1 MNNEQLKEFRT
12 LVDRFSD
19 DDAVNETEIP
29 GLVLFR
35 SCQCTTGVPTMYDP
49 AIGIIAAGQKDLW
62 VDDHKYEYGPGK
74 FILLSVD
81 LPCVG
86 KIENATKDDPYLA
99 MKLDIDRQVLS
110 ELLVETGK
118 TISNSN
124 SSSGRGVIIGDTSE
138 KMGDAAIRLLKLLD
152 EPEDIPSL
160 APGIIRELFYY
171 LLRSEYGSC
180 VSQIVLQD
188 SHIQRIASAIQRI
201 KTNLNKTIP
210 VEELAETVGM
220 SVSSFHA
227 HFKSVT
233 RMTPLQYQKSLRLI
247 KARNLMIANEM
258 DAASTAYT
266 VGYESPSQFSREYAR
281 MFGNPPG
288 RDISLLKQQEGA
300 IQQSAV

>member
-1 MNNEQLKEFRT
+1 M
-12 LVDRFSD
+12 
-19 DDAVNETEIP
+19 
-29 GLVLFR
+29 
-35 SCQCTTGVPTMYDP
+35 
-49 AIGIIAAGQKDLW
+49 
-62 VDDHKYEYGPGK
+62 
-74 FILLSVD
+74 
-81 LPCVG
+81 
-86 KIENATKDDPYLA
+86 
-99 MKLDIDRQVLS
+99 
-110 ELLVETGK
+110 
-118 TISNSN
+118 
-124 SSSGRGVIIGDTSE
+124 IIGDTSE

-152 EPEDIPSL
+152 EPEDIASL